1 MFWFHISLGKFDLKV
16 LAPMI
21 YKYAYDNEVTIS
33 CVKRDTNYQNM
44 TLVKGGDR
52 EQRISFKDVL
62 NYTSPCT
69 LDKFCKNWGSKLRK
83 SIFPYSFYQSVEEL
97 KSATKFPPES
107 AFFDILKQVNSR
119 LFYGLYHFI

>member
-1 MFWFHISLGKFDLKV
+1 
-16 LAPMI
+16 MI
-21 YKYAYDNEVTIS
+21 YKYAYDNDVTIS

-83 SIFPYSFYQSVEEL
+83 SIFPYSFFKSVEEL
-97 KSATKFPPES
+97 KSATEFPPES
-107 AFFDILKQVNSR
+107 AFFDMLKQVNSS
-119 LFYGLYHFI
+119 LFYGLYHLM

>member
-1 MFWFHISLGKFDLKV
+1 MHDFHFSLGKFDLKV

-21 YKYAYDNEVTIS
+21 YKYAQDNDVTVS

-69 LDKFCKNWGSKLRK
+69 LDKFCKNWGSKLKK
-83 SIFPYSFYQSVEEL
+83 SIFPYSHFKSVEEL
-97 KSATKFPPES
+97 KSATEFPPES
-107 AFFDILKQVNSR
+107 AFFNILKQVNSYS
-119 LFYGLYHFI
+119 FYGFYHFI